1 MLIGYWSQQWKAFTV
16 TRNECFECIIKLE
29 IYEEKIITVAWWY
42 FVFIQ
47 KWYSVRG
54 ELKKTVIITMLTTD
68 SNGFLLSPE
77 KKLISYFN
85 SELVVMA
92 LSFAIDIIL
101 FHQNDEHNNS

>member
-1 MLIGYWSQQWKAFTV
+1 
-16 TRNECFECIIKLE
+16 
-29 IYEEKIITVAWWY
+29 
-42 FVFIQ
+42 
-47 KWYSVRG
+47 
-54 ELKKTVIITMLTTD
+54 MLTTD